1 MTDFEWIVLA
11 LGLLLFNIAWWE
23 IYYESHMTTSTNIK
37 KGDRV

>member
-23 IYYESHMTTSTNIK
+23 IYYEAHMEGN
-37 KGDRV
+37 